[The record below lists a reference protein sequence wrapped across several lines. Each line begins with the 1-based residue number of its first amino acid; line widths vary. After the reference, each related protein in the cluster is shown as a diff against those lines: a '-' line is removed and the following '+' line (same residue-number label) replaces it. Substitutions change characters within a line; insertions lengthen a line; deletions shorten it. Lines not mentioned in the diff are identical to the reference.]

1 MRKVKAGANS
11 AITQYFYNADAY
23 FHFVDEA
30 RAAGVDVPIVP
41 GIMPIAG
48 FTKLAR
54 FSDACGAD
62 IPRWMRKKFEGFGD
76 DTDSIRAFGLDVDVM
91 LAEGDARKMIL
102 KAAEH
107 KKPDLL
113 VIARHSNEPD
123 GGFISR
129 SLNLLVDELDYMTFG
144 SVSAFLARRAPC
156 PVLIQACP

>member
-1 MRKVKAGANS
+1 MLIGVVEETRDTSDSAVELYERERREFQAFLREAAAKVS
-11 AITQYFYNADAY
+11 
-23 FHFVDEA
+23 
-30 RAAGVDVPIVP
+30 
-41 GIMPIAG
+41 
-48 FTKLAR
+48 
-54 FSDACGAD
+54 
-62 IPRWMRKKFEGFGD
+62 
-76 DTDSIRAFGLDVDVM
+76 AFGLDVDVI

-144 SVSAFLARRAPC
+144 SVSAFWPAGRLARS
-156 PVLIQACP
+156 

>member
-1 MRKVKAGANS
+1 MTMRILIAYDNSRNAKTALQKTIEMFKPLNPLIMLIGVVEGALDTS
-11 AITQYFYNADAY
+11 SSSGELFETQRREYQQFLREAAE
-23 FHFVDEA
+23 FV
-30 RAAGVDVPIVP
+30 GQQ
-41 GIMPIAG
+41 
-48 FTKLAR
+48 
-54 FSDACGAD
+54 
-62 IPRWMRKKFEGFGD
+62 
-76 DTDSIRAFGLDVDVM
+76 GLDAEVIV
-91 LAEGDARKMIL
+91 AEGDARKMIL

-113 VIARHSNEPD
+113 VISRHSNEPD

>member
-1 MRKVKAGANS
+1 MNIMLAYDNSRNARKALDATLEMFGPLNPLIMLIGVVEDTRDTSDS
-11 AITQYFYNADAY
+11 AAELYERERREFQAFLQ
-23 FHFVDEA
+23 EA
-30 RAAGVDVPIVP
+30 AAKV
-41 GIMPIAG
+41 
-48 FTKLAR
+48 
-54 FSDACGAD
+54 S
-62 IPRWMRKKFEGFGD
+62 
-76 DTDSIRAFGLDVDVM
+76 AFGLNVDVM

>member
-1 MRKVKAGANS
+1 MRIMIAYDDSRNARKALDATMDMFAPIKPTFLLIGVIEGPLDTSDANPELFD
-11 AITQYFYNADAY
+11 QQKQEFRRLL
-23 FHFVDEA
+23 
-30 RAAGVDVPIVP
+30 RAAAEHVGDRGMDAEVIV
-41 GIMPIAG
+41 
-48 FTKLAR
+48 
-54 FSDACGAD
+54 
-62 IPRWMRKKFEGFGD
+62 
-76 DTDSIRAFGLDVDVM
+76 
-91 LAEGDARKMIL
+91 AEGDARKMIL

-156 PVLIQACP
+156 PVLIQSCP

>member
-1 MRKVKAGANS
+1 MRIMIAYDNSRNSRKALDATIAMFKPLDPLIILIGVVEGALDTSDASSELFNQQR
-11 AITQYFYNADAY
+11 AEFQGFLREAAERVGQAGLNAD
-23 FHFVDEA
+23 V
-30 RAAGVDVPIVP
+30 I
-41 GIMPIAG
+41 
-48 FTKLAR
+48 
-54 FSDACGAD
+54 
-62 IPRWMRKKFEGFGD
+62 
-76 DTDSIRAFGLDVDVM
+76 

>member
-1 MRKVKAGANS
+1 MRIMLAYDNSRNARKALQAT
-11 AITQYFYNADAY
+11 IDMFKPLKPLIML
-23 FHFVDEA
+23 V
-30 RAAGVDVPIVP
+30 GVVEGSLDTSDVS
-41 GIMPIAG
+41 
-48 FTKLAR
+48 TE
-54 FSDACGAD
+54 
-62 IPRWMRKKFEGFGD
+62 KFEQDKREFQSFLREAAELVGQQ
-76 DTDSIRAFGLDVDVM
+76 GLDAEVII
-91 LAEGDARKMIL
+91 AEGDARKMIL

>member
-1 MRKVKAGANS
+1 MRIMIAYDNSRNAHKALEATLNMFAPLKPVIILIGVVEGALDTSDGSSELFNQQKAEFQGFLRLAADRVS
-11 AITQYFYNADAY
+11 QAGLNAE
-23 FHFVDEA
+23 V
-30 RAAGVDVPIVP
+30 I
-41 GIMPIAG
+41 
-48 FTKLAR
+48 
-54 FSDACGAD
+54 
-62 IPRWMRKKFEGFGD
+62 
-76 DTDSIRAFGLDVDVM
+76 

>member
-1 MRKVKAGANS
+1 MKIMLAYDNS
-11 AITQYFYNADAY
+11 RNAKRALQMTLDMFKPLQPLIILIGVVEDSLDTSSASTGLY
-23 FHFVDEA
+23 EQQKGEFRSFL
-30 RAAGVDVPIVP
+30 RAA
-41 GIMPIAG
+41 
-48 FTKLAR
+48 
-54 FSDACGAD
+54 AD
-62 IPRWMRKKFEGFGD
+62 EVGRQ
-76 DTDSIRAFGLDVDVM
+76 GLDAEVI

>member
-1 MRKVKAGANS
+1 MKIMIAYDNS
-11 AITQYFYNADAY
+11 RNARTALQKT
-23 FHFVDEA
+23 VDMFRPLNPLIVLVGVVEGSLDTSSASPALHERQKSEFQQFLREA
-30 RAAGVDVPIVP
+30 AALVG
-41 GIMPIAG
+41 
-48 FTKLAR
+48 
-54 FSDACGAD
+54 
-62 IPRWMRKKFEGFGD
+62 EQ
-76 DTDSIRAFGLDVDVM
+76 GLDAEVIV
-91 LAEGDARKMIL
+91 AEGDARKMIL

-113 VIARHSNEPD
+113 VIARHSHEPD

>member
-1 MRKVKAGANS
+1 MKIMIAYDGSRNACKAL
-11 AITQYFYNADAY
+11 DATLEM
-23 FHFVDEA
+23 FKPLKPLVMLVGVVEESLDSSDSSSELHEA
-30 RAAGVDVPIVP
+30 QKNEFRRYLREAAERVT
-41 GIMPIAG
+41 A
-48 FTKLAR
+48 
-54 FSDACGAD
+54 
-62 IPRWMRKKFEGFGD
+62 E
-76 DTDSIRAFGLDVDVM
+76 GLDADVI

-102 KAAEH
+102 KAAEN

-156 PVLIQACP
+156 PVLIQSCP